1 MSPTEL
7 FLIRHAEVERKYH
20 GIFGG
25 RIDMDLSEHG
35 HEQAEQLAH
44 YLHRLKFDAIYS
56 SPMKRAQQTLAPLLI
71 NGSPRPTVLA
81 DLREVDF
88 GDWTGHRWDEIQP
101 KFNFSAYDWLD
112 ALERGALPN
121 GESAAALR
129 ARVEPCLRQILHG
142 HSGQTVAVYCHGG
155 ILRMLLSI
163 LLKLPLRIF
172 NAFEVDYASLTQVK
186 VTPERAEVQLL
197 NFAPW
202 RHLPE

>member
-1 MSPTEL
+1 MSQTEL

-20 GIFGG
+20 RIFGG
-25 RIDMDLSEHG
+25 RIDMNLSEHG

-44 YLHRLKFDAIYS
+44 YLHRHKFDAIFA
-56 SPMKRAQQTLAPLLI
+56 SPMKRVQQTLVPLLV
-71 NGSPRPTVLA
+71 NGTPQPTVLA

-186 VTPERAEVQLL
+186 VTTERAEVQLL